1 MKQLERSMKI
11 LNFFITLT
19 VLLCTTILE
28 TKGISQKYIASYT
41 HRHLC
46 PSCSCL
52 SCMDIDSIQ
61 LLATTVI
68 LLSSMNVSINNAG
81 AYVGFG
87 ESDYHE
93 IEGTKYVD
101 IVVQKHGVNTDS
113 VILTLTSKLIHELPQ
128 ENGDGMDPAE
138 CKIIPSI

>member
-1 MKQLERSMKI
+1 MHG
-11 LNFFITLT
+11 TLT
-19 VLLCTTILE
+19 QYTIV
-28 TKGISQKYIASYT
+28 TK
-41 HRHLC
+41 
-46 PSCSCL
+46 
-52 SCMDIDSIQ
+52 
-61 LLATTVI
+61 I
-68 LLSSMNVSINNAG
+68 LLSSILMNVSINNAG

-113 VILTLTSKLIHELPQ
+113 VILTLTSKLIHELHE

-138 CKIIPSI
+138 CNIIPSI